1 MDRELETQVMVESRS
16 EQPAMK
22 NPKLARGLAR
32 PKAIDAAVSVLVA
45 LIAIGSVG
53 CRKHTDAKQDAPAAT
68 VTAPSTSTSS
78 GRLPTPRVVTAPGG
92 SVAYVEGLKPELFH
106 IPVGPRLGII
116 PGKGLGPLRFGA
128 TVDTVE
134 RLLEVKCSVK
144 TATECRILSHAVD
157 FTFKDG
163 VVEEMRVHGEERR
176 FNDDT
181 QDTYGIFNGR
191 FLKGASLGMYIQF
204 VQESLGQPKRV
215 EKFETPPP
223 GRFPT
228 VERHYYDDMVLE
240 YDRLKNGNVVLAGVI
255 LTRPAPGTVNPLSD
269 EAEPTESAK
278 PTGSSKPAAS
288 SKPAPSAKSAP
299 GAGSKPE
306 GNHRAPH

>member
-1 MDRELETQVMVESRS
+1 MGRELETQAMVESRI

-22 NPKLARGLAR
+22 NPKIARRLAR
-32 PKAIDAAVSVLVA
+32 PRAIDAAVSVLVA

-53 CRKHTDAKQDAPAAT
+53 CRKHTDAKHDAPAATAT

-78 GRLPTPRVVTAPGG
+78 GKLPTPRVVTAPGG

-116 PGKGLGPLRFGA
+116 PGKGLGPVRFGA
-128 TVDTVE
+128 TADTVE

-163 VVEEMRVHGEERR
+163 LVEEMRVHGEERR

-204 VQESLGQPKRV
+204 VQESLGEPKRV

-269 EAEPTESAK
+269 DAEPTES
-278 PTGSSKPAAS
+278 TKPAVS
-288 SKPAPSAKSAP
+288 TKPAPSAKSAP

-306 GNHRAPH
+306 GNRRAPH